1 MRLES
6 CFNHCCSLT
15 STPTVLSIHPSVRA
29 LSRVCSWTALTEFE
43 ICGGAGA
50 ESNALFG
57 GLEAAAN
64 KELQQLAGSVCA
76 NPEKLAATTVRVGGS
91 DNVSVLFDGN
101 FNTRWSTLNTAN
113 VDDLNNDKIIMRFL
127 GDQSVAWVKIA
138 FFDGHLAKPH
148 FSLYTQEAAAW
159 SWTPV
164 LLGEIAERTE
174 QLQTYQIETSGV
186 NQLYIVGNGN
196 DVGDYTKI
204 SEVEVWGC

>member
-1 MRLES
+1 M
-6 CFNHCCSLT
+6 
-15 STPTVLSIHPSVRA
+15 
-29 LSRVCSWTALTEFE
+29 TEFE
-43 ICGGAGA
+43 ICAGA
-50 ESNALFG
+50 RVEINALFG
-57 GLEAAAN
+57 GLKAAVN
-64 KELQQLAGSVCA
+64 KDIQQLAGEVCA
-76 NPEKLAATTVRVGGS
+76 NPEKMAATTVRVDGN

-101 FNTRWSTLNTAN
+101 FNTRWSTFNTAN

-127 GDQSVAWVKIA
+127 GDQRVTRVKIA
-138 FFDGHLAKPH
+138 FFDGDLARPH

-164 LLGEIAERTE
+164 LEGEIGERTE
-174 QLQTYQIETSGV
+174 KFQTFDIEKSGM

>member
-1 MRLES
+1 MRPRLGS
-6 CFNHCCSLT
+6 RVHNFRPYK
-15 STPTVLSIHPSVRA
+15 PTHRPSPTCA
-29 LSRVCSWTALTEFE
+29 LSRLCSWTALTEFE

-57 GLEAAAN
+57 GLEAAAS
-64 KELQQLAGSVCA
+64 KGLQQLAGAVCA
-76 NPEKLAATTVRVGGS
+76 NPEKLSATSVRVDGS

-101 FNTRWSTLNTAN
+101 FNTRWSTYNTGN

-127 GDQSVAWVKIA
+127 GDQRVTRVKIA
-138 FFDGHLAKPH
+138 FYDGQLAKPH

-164 LLGEIAERTE
+164 LEGEIAQRTE
-174 QLQTYQIETSGV
+174 QFQTYNIEKSGV
-186 NQLYIVGNGN
+186 NQMYIVGNGN